1 MLETK
6 MDLIGSVEFGDWIN
20 CEAQRAKVLSKSHHD
35 VDRMLANIRIESLE
49 TAKVLLIEF
58 LTNQDEMIK
67 RARR

>member
-1 MLETK
+1 

-20 CEAQRAKVLSKSHHD
+20 NEAQRAKALSKSRHD
-35 VDRMLANIRIESLE
+35 MVRLLANIRVESLE

>member
-1 MLETK
+1 

-20 CEAQRAKVLSKSHHD
+20 NETQSAKVLSKSRHE
-35 VDRMLANIRIESLE
+35 VVRMLANIRVESLE